1 MSQWSQGL
9 AATELVWH
17 RANRE
22 AELVAFLASG
32 VRWAECDARIDTR
45 GVVRV
50 SHEPL
55 EDTGEGLEL
64 DEWLG
69 AIRGDGRSAKIDL
82 KEGGPVIAA
91 TLGAVRRVGLRD
103 DDLWFNAAVEV
114 PGSEAGWRR
123 LAEAHPGARL
133 SCPLDTLASYLLLVP
148 PAYEVVDLMGT
159 WGVNWLCFGS
169 RVPGVESLVPAVH
182 ERGWPVNIWD
192 VEDADALERALL
204 LAPEAI
210 TADLGSIDP
219 FRPAPMGATVLTLPL
234 DIG

>member
-1 MSQWSQGL
+1 MSAWSHAI

-22 AELVAFLASG
+22 TDLVSFLASD
-32 VRWAECDARIDTR
+32 VRWGECDARLDPQ

-55 EDTGEGLEL
+55 GGTSEWLEL
-64 DEWLG
+64 TEWLG
-69 AIRGDGRSAKIDL
+69 AIRDAGRSAKVDL

-91 TLGAVRRVGLRD
+91 ALGAVARAGFQD

-114 PGSEAGWRR
+114 PVGEAGFRR

-133 SCPLDTLASYLLLVP
+133 SCPLDTLASYLLVLP
-148 PAYEVVDLMGT
+148 PAYEAIDLLGA

-169 RVPGVESLVPAVH
+169 HVPGVESLVPAMQ

-192 VEDADALERALL
+192 VEDADDLERAVSF
-204 LAPEAI
+204 APEAI

-219 FRPAPMGATVLTLPL
+219 SWSSPAGRTVGLV
-234 DIG
+234 